1 MKYKERFNVEINCS
15 KKLKRVWTIPF
26 GWLREE
32 NAAERRL
39 SWTEMRCQSLVEQ
52 GWEIPKSWNITL
64 NPVGGAD
71 SGHGGEIKTEEPDT
85 EATHLG
91 EINHREY
98 LGH

>member
-1 MKYKERFNVEINCS
+1 MYVCAVDLLFPPGLSPLALLSQWASVAISVMRS
-15 KKLKRVWTIPF
+15 
-26 GWLREE
+26 RE
-32 NAAERRL
+32 AARALMIQGDSSL
-39 SWTEMRCQSLVEQ
+39 SNSV
-52 GWEIPKSWNITL
+52 TL